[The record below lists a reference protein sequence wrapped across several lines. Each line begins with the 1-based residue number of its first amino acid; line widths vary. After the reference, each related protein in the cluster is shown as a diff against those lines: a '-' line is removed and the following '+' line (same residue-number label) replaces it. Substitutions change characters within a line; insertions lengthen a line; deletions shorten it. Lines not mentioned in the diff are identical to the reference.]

1 MSLPSVVLVPG
12 LLTDDDLFA
21 AQISGLA
28 DCATIIIADTT
39 QDDSISGM
47 ARRLLD
53 SVEGPFALAGLSMG
67 GYVAQEVMRQAPHRV
82 TRLALLDTNA
92 RADRPEQ
99 SDQRRA
105 LVAQAQSGS
114 MAQIADQ
121 LLPVL
126 VHPDR
131 LQDDALTN
139 RVRAMAERVGL
150 AAFARQQQAI
160 LSRVDGRADL
170 ARITVPTLCLCGRQ
184 DALTPPKVH
193 QEMVDALPAGVLV
206 EVDDCGHLSTME
218 QPHAV
223 TALFRYWLQR

>member
-1 MSLPSVVLVPG
+1 MSLPTVVLVPG

-47 ARRLLD
+47 ARRLLE

-131 LQDDALTN
+131 LHDDALTH

-218 QPHAV
+218 QPQAV